1 MGYKISFRYKMG
13 TAINFGSA
21 LALAAKSEKH
31 AVMIFRNYFK
41 YHDDGI
47 KREIYKVERE

>member
-1 MGYKISFRYKMG
+1 MGYRILFRYKMG
-13 TAINFGSA
+13 TTIISGSA

-41 YHDDGI
+41 YHDDSI
-47 KREIYKVERE
+47 KREIYKIERE